1 MVKFGFYLSYCLS
14 LVKPLVCFCCSTWPG
29 MLSVRLGEQNLA
41 VTHGTE
47 QKLDVLRIHIVSLL
61 VFKIVIVEAIVEKNV
76 CWKSVY

>member
-1 MVKFGFYLSYCLS
+1 
-14 LVKPLVCFCCSTWPG
+14 